1 MKTIVLH
8 PQAIQAFN
16 HEARQKISENGIPLQ
31 TLGYL
36 LGYEEN
42 GNIRTTELIFPFQE
56 ATSDSVVE
64 LGNKILFFIMTFLIS
79 YLFLQI
85 PQAHQI

>member
-1 MKTIVLH
+1 MKTILIH

-16 HEARQKISENGIPLQ
+16 HESRQNVSENGHQKQ

-42 GNIRTTELIFPFQE
+42 GNIRSTELIFPLQE

-64 LGNKILFFIMTFLIS
+64 IGNKKVLV
-79 YLFLQI
+79 
-85 PQAHQI
+85 